1 MRKFEYKYKIDEE
14 KRTIV
19 AMSTFAGRV
28 VVGVARCAPTD
39 EFNIELGKKIAAARC
54 SLKIAE
60 KRMKR
65 AEACHANAVEG
76 FAWWSA
82 RKAQMENYEFDSV
95 EAYKKAV
102 ENLASLE
109 KTFCTE

>member
-19 AMSTFAGRV
+19 ALSTFAGKT
-28 VVGVARCAPTD
+28 VVGVARCADTD
-39 EFNIELGKKIAAARC
+39 EFNIETGKKIAAARC
-54 SLKIAE
+54 SVKIAE

-65 AEACHANAVEG
+65 AEECYAYAVDAVKYWTEELEKMKHYD
-76 FAWWSA
+76 A
-82 RKAQMENYEFDSV
+82 DSV

-102 ENLASLE
+102 AVLAEIEEN
-109 KTFCTE
+109 FCK

>member
-1 MRKFEYKYKIDEE
+1 MRNFEYKYKIDEE

-19 AMSTFAGRV
+19 ALSTFAGKT

-39 EFNIELGKKIAAARC
+39 EFNIETGKKIAAARC
-54 SLKIAE
+54 SVKIAE

-65 AEACHANAVEG
+65 AEECYTYAVDAVKYWTEELEKMKHYD
-76 FAWWSA
+76 A
-82 RKAQMENYEFDSV
+82 DSV

-102 ENLASLE
+102 AALAEIEEN
-109 KTFCTE
+109 FCK

>member
-19 AMSTFAGRV
+19 AMSTFAGKV
-28 VVGVARCAPTD
+28 VTGVARCAPGDKFDIDT
-39 EFNIELGKKIAAARC
+39 GKKIAAARC
-54 SLKIAE
+54 SVKIAE

-65 AEACHANAVEG
+65 AEECNA
-76 FAWWSA
+76 FAADALDFWA
-82 RKAQMENYEFDSV
+82 KRKAQMEHYERDSA

-102 ENLASLE
+102 EDLVKLE
-109 KTFCTE
+109 KTFRE

>member
-19 AMSTFAGRV
+19 AMSTFAGRT
-28 VVGVARCAPTD
+28 VVGVARCADTD
-39 EFNIELGKKIAAARC
+39 EFNIETGKKLAAARC
-54 SLKIAE
+54 SVKIAE

-65 AEACHANAVEG
+65 AEECHS
-76 FAWWSA
+76 FATDCVKFWTEHLEKMKHYDA
-82 RKAQMENYEFDSV
+82 DST

-102 ENLASLE
+102 VALAEIEENIC
-109 KTFCTE
+109 K

>member
-19 AMSTFAGRV
+19 ALSTFAGKTV
-28 VVGVARCAPTD
+28 AGVARCAPTD
-39 EFNIELGKKIAAARC
+39 EFNIETGKKIAAARC
-54 SLKIAE
+54 SVKIAE

-65 AEACHANAVEG
+65 AEECYSYAVE
-76 FAWWSA
+76 AMKYWCEYA
-82 RKAQMENYEFDSV
+82 TKMKHYDADSV

-102 ENLASLE
+102 AALAEIEENIC
-109 KTFCTE
+109 K

>member
-19 AMSTFAGRV
+19 AMSTFAGKA
-28 VVGVARCAPTD
+28 VVGVARCADTD
-39 EFNIELGKKIAAARC
+39 EFDVETGKKIAAARC

-65 AEACHANAVEG
+65 AEACHAFAVDAAKYWEEY
-76 FAWWSA
+76 AA
-82 RKAQMENYEFDSV
+82 KMKHYDADSV

-102 ENLASLE
+102 AALAEIEEN
-109 KTFCTE
+109 FCK

>member
-19 AMSTFAGRV
+19 ALSSFAGKT
-28 VVGVARCAPTD
+28 VVGVARCADTD
-39 EFNIELGKKIAAARC
+39 EFDVETGKKLAAARC
-54 SLKIAE
+54 SVKIAE

-65 AEACHANAVEG
+65 AEECYSWAKECVAFWTEHEEKMKHYDA
-76 FAWWSA
+76 
-82 RKAQMENYEFDSV
+82 DSV

-102 ENLASLE
+102 AALAEIEEN
-109 KTFCTE
+109 FCK